1 MNVALL
7 HERNFKKFGDRVSF
21 VFEDREVASVWM
33 RDQVGRLGSALEALG
48 VRDGEVVAVTMTNCP
63 EVLTSFGAV
72 LRIGASIL
80 PILFL
85 VTAEECRYILED
97 SGAVAVITDSTLE
110 ARVLEAA
117 AGVESVRHVIVVGA
131 QERSRVLDYHQ
142 LIGKASARVSI
153 AEKEPDDVAMM
164 MYTSGTTGR
173 PKGVLLT
180 HRNLI
185 ESARSTHLSS
195 ELTRPV
201 NGLLALPLAHIFG
214 VAAMNVAIFNQFS
227 ESKGVLLR
235 WFSAEEAFR
244 VIDRYRVGRF
254 PGVPAMFA
262 MMLNHPAAD
271 DYDLGSLED
280 CVSGAAPLPQG
291 LQRDFIERFACNL
304 RQAYGLTEATAMGA
318 SVRPSDPL
326 RPGSAG
332 RAYETLELKV
342 FDDDDNELPAGG
354 QGEVVMRGPQVMKG
368 YHNLPEE
375 TAKAIRD
382 GWLHTGDIG
391 YLDDEGF
398 LYLTGRMKDLIIKG
412 GENIMPG
419 PIEDVLCAHPCVA
432 EAAATGVEHEV
443 YGEDII
449 AFVTLLPGS
458 TATADE
464 ILEFCAARL
473 PKFKTP
479 CEVHVVDALARN
491 AGGKVV
497 KRELKR
503 KYRDDEE

>member
-185 ESARSTHLSS
+185 E
-195 ELTRPV
+195 
-201 NGLLALPLAHIFG
+201 
-214 VAAMNVAIFNQFS
+214 
-227 ESKGVLLR
+227 
-235 WFSAEEAFR
+235 
-244 VIDRYRVGRF
+244 
-254 PGVPAMFA
+254 
-262 MMLNHPAAD
+262 
-271 DYDLGSLED
+271 
-280 CVSGAAPLPQG
+280 
-291 LQRDFIERFACNL
+291 
-304 RQAYGLTEATAMGA
+304 
-318 SVRPSDPL
+318 
-326 RPGSAG
+326 
-332 RAYETLELKV
+332 
-342 FDDDDNELPAGG
+342 
-354 QGEVVMRGPQVMKG
+354 
-368 YHNLPEE
+368 
-375 TAKAIRD
+375 
-382 GWLHTGDIG
+382 
-391 YLDDEGF
+391 
-398 LYLTGRMKDLIIKG
+398 
-412 GENIMPG
+412 
-419 PIEDVLCAHPCVA
+419 
-432 EAAATGVEHEV
+432 
-443 YGEDII
+443 
-449 AFVTLLPGS
+449 
-458 TATADE
+458 
-464 ILEFCAARL
+464 
-473 PKFKTP
+473 
-479 CEVHVVDALARN
+479 
-491 AGGKVV
+491 
-497 KRELKR
+497 
-503 KYRDDEE
+503 